1 MTFLGTSYCF
11 VGLNI
16 ELGKKKKKSI
26 SDSISKI
33 KRFRLEYRTPAN
45 QHEEKDVRNSLL
57 NTAIHRLQAGFST
70 HELT

>member
-16 ELGKKKKKSI
+16 ELGEKKKSI
-26 SDSISKI
+26 SDSTSKI

-45 QHEEKDVRNSLL
+45 QHEEKDMRNSLL

>member
-16 ELGKKKKKSI
+16 ELGKKKKSI
-26 SDSISKI
+26 SDGTSKI

-45 QHEEKDVRNSLL
+45 QHEEKDMRNSLL
-57 NTAIHRLQAGFST
+57 NTVIHRLQAGFST

>member
-16 ELGKKKKKSI
+16 ELGKKKKSI
-26 SDSISKI
+26 SDSTSKI
-33 KRFRLEYRTPAN
+33 KRFRLEYRTPVN
-45 QHEEKDVRNSLL
+45 QHEEKDMRNSLF
-57 NTAIHRLQAGFST
+57 NTAIHRLQAGVST

>member
-11 VGLNI
+11 DGLNI

-45 QHEEKDVRNSLL
+45 QHEEKDMRNSLL

>member
-45 QHEEKDVRNSLL
+45 QHEEKDMRNSLF
-57 NTAIHRLQAGFST
+57 NTAIHRLQAGFQRMN
-70 HELT
+70 

>member
-11 VGLNI
+11 VGLTSSSV
-16 ELGKKKKKSI
+16 KKSI

-45 QHEEKDVRNSLL
+45 KHEEKDMRNSLL

>member
-11 VGLNI
+11 VGLNM

-26 SDSISKI
+26 SDSTSKI

-45 QHEEKDVRNSLL
+45 QHEEKDMRNSLL

>member
-16 ELGKKKKKSI
+16 ELGKKKKSI
-26 SDSISKI
+26 SDSTSKI

-45 QHEEKDVRNSLL
+45 QHEEKDIRNSLL